1 MAGRPKTPMVL
12 KLWAQSVQGRKHAA
26 NLAETNAVIDSEIT
40 ELDREI
46 DGLLA
51 KVKQLRARRANGA
64 PNRDELK
71 SFAVTMRDAGMVS
84 DDDLAEM
91 GFGPSE

>member
-12 KLWAQSVQGRKHAA
+12 KLWAQSVQGKKHAA
-26 NLAETNAVIDSEIT
+26 NLAKTNSVIDSEIVVL
-40 ELDREI
+40 EREF

-51 KVKQLRARRANGA
+51 QVKQLRARRANGA

-71 SFAVTMRDAGMVS
+71 SFAETMRDAGMVS
-84 DDDLAEM
+84 DEDLAEM